1 MPLKRGKSQSVISYN
16 IREMMHGPRHAE
28 NVEKFGKAK
37 ADKIAIAAAESMAHK
52 EEK

>member
-1 MPLKRGKSQSVISYN
+1 MPLKPGKSQAIISYN

-37 ADKIAIAAAESMAHK
+37 ADKITIAAAESMAHRK
-52 EEK
+52 TK

>member
-1 MPLKRGKSQSVISYN
+1 MPLKKGKSQAVISYN

-37 ADKIAIAAAESMAHK
+37 AQKISIAAAESMSRRK
-52 EEK
+52 PK